1 MVAAIPGPAVADDD
15 QARQLI
21 NDAFGHLTAGKFG
34 LALEPLITAA
44 RVADSTE
51 VRLDAYVLL
60 GSTANLNGDY
70 ALAER
75 VFTFSIALFGVDG
88 DPWQVVECYHGLA
101 EAKVAL
107 GKTDAAV
114 RLCSTAIGAFSDKVA
129 PPPIGELY
137 RLAGNALNRAGRGEE
152 GVVWFER
159 LFREQPSYGL
169 DRELRESMF
178 VSGIMKSGISP
189 TSQLYRDKMQIIVD
203 DPFSRTQRGAALA
216 LSEVV
221 YSLNISGDMPGAQA
235 MAELLYIRSITYDWH
250 LVTAQQLDP
259 ELRSE
264 GVTRSVRNN
273 MATALSSLVFDTS
286 RLKDP
291 ALLPLSQEIAFFM
304 LSELADT
311 GTVLNFETRLH
322 DIVDR

>member
-1 MVAAIPGPAVADDD
+1 
-15 QARQLI
+15 
-21 NDAFGHLTAGKFG
+21 
-34 LALEPLITAA
+34 
-44 RVADSTE
+44 
-51 VRLDAYVLL
+51 
-60 GSTANLNGDY
+60 
-70 ALAER
+70 

-169 DRELRESMF
+169 DQELRERTF
-178 VSGIMKSGISP
+178 VSGIIKSGIDP
-189 TSQLYRDKMQIIVD
+189 TSQLYRDKLQIIVD

-216 LSEVV
+216 LSEIAF
-221 YSLNISGDMPGAQA
+221 SLVMAGDTPGAQA
-235 MAELLYIRSITYDWH
+235 VAEQLYIRSIAYDWH
-250 LVTAQQLDP
+250 LLTAQQLNPD
-259 ELRSE
+259 LRSE
-264 GVTRSVRNN
+264 IATSLIRGN
-273 MATALSSLVFDTS
+273 MATALSSIVLDRA
-286 RLKDP
+286 RLEDP

-322 DIVDR
+322 DIVAR